1 MYLNCHTYHSLRYGT
16 LTPEELVAKAFA
28 KKIEALALTDIN
40 NVSCAYDFV
49 RACRAHQIRP
59 LIGIEFR
66 SEEGKLLFIGIARN
80 NKGFAELNHF
90 FSKHS
95 IHQIPFPERAPS
107 FENAYVLY
115 RQSPV
120 DPSRLKNNEFIGVAP
135 YELPRLHTSSLK
147 EHMAKLVM
155 LNTITFSD
163 AEGYETHCL
172 LRAIDQNTLLSQL
185 NYETV
190 AHKSEV
196 FYEEGEIKTKYEAFP
211 EIIANTKTLVESCSF
226 DLDLSSNKNKKHYS
240 GSKQTDVLQLEKLA
254 YEGFSYRYE
263 EGNQEALARLEKEL
277 KIIADL
283 NFLSYFLITNDIV
296 SYARSKGYH
305 HIGRGSGANS
315 IVAYCLRITDVDPM
329 ELDLYFERFINP
341 HRHSPPDFDIDF
353 CWDERDDVIRY
364 IFERFGSEHV
374 GLLATYSTF
383 GEASIIREIGKIYGL
398 TKQDIDVI
406 ADEPELKHKHHP
418 FSKKIFAAKDK
429 ISGFPN
435 HLGIHAG
442 GIIITD
448 DPIFEHTALQRMSKG
463 FPIVQFDMN
472 VAEENGFFKFDMLSQ
487 RGLGHIKEAVQLIR
501 KNKKVEIDIHRVSD
515 FKKDPK
521 LKEQL
526 RKAKTIGCFYIESP
540 AMRGLITK
548 LRCEDFLTLVA
559 ASSIIRPGVAKS
571 GMMREYIKRFQ
582 NPETIEYLHPKFKEL
597 LEETFGVMVYQE
609 DVIKIAHYFAGL
621 DLSEADILRRTMSG
635 KSRAQKE
642 LEAIRD
648 KFFSNCK
655 TFGYPENVTTEVW
668 RQIESFSGFSFCKAH
683 SASYAVESYQSLFL
697 KTYYPLEFIVAVI
710 NNSGGFYD
718 RELYVH
724 EARMAGARI
733 EAPCVNN
740 SMYTTSIEGS
750 TIYLGFVTMKDLEE
764 KTAKNIIRQRQLYG
778 PYQNMEDF
786 VHRTGVS
793 REQLILLIRAGSLR
807 FTGQTKQELLWQKN
821 NYLKPKNERVLNPAL
836 FNEPPKTYALP
847 MLEINPLE
855 EVYEQIDLFGFPLVS
870 PFDLLKTNFRGEIM
884 AAQLKQYEGK
894 TVRMVGYFVAR
905 KQVRTVDH
913 RMMNFGTWV
922 DHEGNFF
929 DSTHFPDAAAAY
941 PFRGK
946 GCYLLLGKVTTDFGF
961 PSLEV
966 EKMAKLEMKE
976 ASMTL

>member
-16 LTPEELVAKAFA
+16 LKPEELVAEAAA
-28 KKIEALALTDIN
+28 KKIDRLVLTDIN

-49 RACRAHQIRP
+49 RACRKHEIKP

-66 SEEGKLLFIGIARN
+66 SEEGKFLFIGIAKN
-80 NKGFAELNHF
+80 NEGFSELNRF
-90 FSKHS
+90 FSNHS
-95 IHQIPFPERAPS
+95 IHQTELPERAPT
-107 FENAYVLY
+107 FEHVWVIY
-115 RQSPV
+115 RQPPV
-120 DPSRLKNNEFIGVAP
+120 DPGRLKANEFIGITS

-147 EHMAKLVM
+147 EYMKKLVM
-155 LNTITFSD
+155 LNTVTFQNP
-163 AEGYETHCL
+163 EGYETHCL
-172 LRAIDQNTLLSQL
+172 LRAIDQNTLLSRL

-190 AHKSEV
+190 AHKSEL
-196 FYEEGEIKTKYEAFP
+196 FYEEEAIKTKYEAFP
-211 EIIANTKTLVESCSF
+211 QLITNTKEMMDSCSF
-226 DLDLSSNKNKKHYS
+226 DLDSDSPKNKKYYS
-240 GSKQTDVLQLEKLA
+240 GSKESDIQQLEQLA

-263 EGNQEALARLEKEL
+263 EDNQEAHARLKKEL
-277 KIIADL
+277 TIIADL
-283 NFLSYFLITNDIV
+283 GFLSYFLITNDIV

-364 IFERFGSEHV
+364 IFERFGNEHV

-383 GEASIIREIGKIYGL
+383 GEASVIREIGKIYGL

-418 FSKKIFAAKDK
+418 LSEKIFAAKDK

-442 GIIITD
+442 GIIITN

-501 KNKKVEIDIHRVSD
+501 KNKQIDIDIHRVSD

-582 NPETIEYLHPKFKEL
+582 NPDAIHYLHPKFKEL

-642 LEAIRD
+642 LQTIRE

-655 TFGYPENVTTEVW
+655 NFGYSDDITLEVW

-724 EARMAGARI
+724 EARMAGAKI
-733 EAPCVNN
+733 EAPCVNK
-740 SMYTTSIEGS
+740 SSYTTSIENT
-750 TIYLGFVTMKDLEE
+750 TIHLGFVMLKDLEE
-764 KTAKNIIRQRQLYG
+764 KTAKNILRQRQLHG
-778 PYQNMEDF
+778 PYQSMEDF
-786 VHRTGVS
+786 VQRTGVS
-793 REQLILLIRAGSLR
+793 REQLILLIRAGALR

-821 NYLKPKNERVLNPAL
+821 NYLKPKNERVVNPAL
-836 FNEPPKTYALP
+836 FTEPLKTYSLP

-855 EVYEQIDLFGFPLVS
+855 EVYEQIDLIGFPLVS

-884 AAQLKQYEGK
+884 ASQLKPYAGK
-894 TVRMVGYFVAR
+894 TVRMVGYFVAK
-905 KQVRTVDH
+905 KQVRTIDH
-913 RMMNFGTWV
+913 KMMNFGTWV

-929 DSTHFPDAAAAY
+929 DSTHFPNAAAAY

-966 EKMAKLEMKE
+966 EKMAKLEMR
-976 ASMTL
+976 L